1 MSDPREICIKHAS
14 KLPLSDD
21 MVKDL
26 GKLKSFGN
34 FKNDFSDNWGGG
46 K

>member
-1 MSDPREICIKHAS
+1 
-14 KLPLSDD
+14 

-34 FKNDFSDNWGGG
+34 FRNDFSDNWGGG